1 MMDKES
7 KENDKRPETPEPP
20 QIMNPGSSSER
31 KAKMQ
36 GEHNKKKDKPAPKR
50 RSKKK
55 GK

>member
-1 MMDKES
+1 MDKQT
-7 KENDKRPETPEPP
+7 KENDKRAETPEPP
-20 QIMNPGSSSER
+20 QIMNPSSSSER

-36 GEHNKKKDKPAPKR
+36 REHDKKQDKPAPKR